1 MSQMVTNLVEQC
13 ISVSHKTSIKK
24 IFNILLSNY
33 NILQFMPNNVSK
45 SASHKCDIICINWF

>member
-24 IFNILLSNY
+24 IFNIILLYCDNLQI
-33 NILQFMPNNVSK
+33 ILQYVLDQLLANV
-45 SASHKCDIICINWF
+45 I

>member
-24 IFNILLSNY
+24 IFNILLSNC
-33 NILQFMPNNVSK
+33 NILEFMVKNVFW
-45 SASHKCDIICINWF
+45 INFSQM